1 MVFIPEVAISKF
13 LFPHCITTEHLKP
26 QEQLLHMLSASI
38 MVLEEGFSPNHCNA
52 LSSNWASNHLG
63 FVFTGRHEGGN
74 IYFLT
79 TNIGAILQHRCW
91 ANSPR
96 SLLCCTGGLF
106 KSVSEGLSHL
116 QRSFIFWS
124 PNLRFLSCT
133 VWVSTQR
140 QWMPRLY
147 YRFEWRW
154 FSGRH
159 RHNMSLSSPS

>member
-1 MVFIPEVAISKF
+1 
-13 LFPHCITTEHLKP
+13 
-26 QEQLLHMLSASI
+26 MLSASI

-133 VWVSTQR
+133 VQVSTQR

-147 YRFEWRW
+147 YCFEWRW
-154 FSGRH
+154 LAEGTGIICLCLPPANDLGRSRSGAS
-159 RHNMSLSSPS
+159 SLFAAAPFICAV